1 MYQPSLVRLVLDL
14 DMFSKLDAEIMGSW
28 WMSVVSQTISSNP
41 ETDAAPKG
49 ECPPWHRA
57 KSPGWHWSH
66 RLFGW
71 DLRGDSKQGDFWGPT
86 KIFPPKKTPRL
97 CADLFQQRA
106 TAMARISGSYQG
118 REVACWWSKNVA
130 WEEDGRTA
138 CWGRICCEYS
148 KRPKR
153 LGWCFANCINF
164 AFRVKLEDCRL
175 VAMINWLFQKT
186 PLPVNTHGSVW
197 GMLPDNVTLG
207 IPGITRSWSAS
218 KPPLWRPCAKVI

>member
-1 MYQPSLVRLVLDL
+1 MDVGCFPNDFEQPRNRCRSQRWMPTVAS
-14 DMFSKLDAEIMGSW
+14 SKVAGMTLKPSALW
-28 WMSVVSQTISSNP
+28 
-41 ETDAAPKG
+41 
-49 ECPPWHRA
+49 
-57 KSPGWHWSH
+57 
-66 RLFGW
+66 
-71 DLRGDSKQGDFWGPT
+71 LRFARRFQARRFLRPNKNLPS
-86 KIFPPKKTPRL
+86 KKTPRL

-207 IPGITRSWSAS
+207 IPGITRSWGAS